1 MKVLVQ
7 EKTGTKL
14 SAACNYADPFT
25 PKFCSRKDCFPC
37 KTGEKPTRG
46 TCWRTGATYSIECRR
61 CARRGIK
68 AVYWG
73 ESGFSSHYR
82 GKQHLS
88 AFRRSQQDSALVKH
102 VQDCHQGEE
111 EEMDEDDF
119 VMKTV
124 QTHGR
129 PLTCQCQ
136 EGLLL
141 KHSVKGHPGWGQDQA
156 VKQQV

>member
-1 MKVLVQ
+1 M
-7 EKTGTKL
+7 TGT
-14 SAACNYADPFT
+14 
-25 PKFCSRKDCFPC
+25 
-37 KTGEKPTRG
+37 
-46 TCWRTGATYSIECRR
+46 
-61 CARRGIK
+61 K

-124 QTHGR
+124 QTHRR
-129 PLTCQCQ
+129 PLTRQCQ

-141 KHSVKGHPGWGQDQA
+141 EHSVRNIQDGARIKLLNSKSEFFQPGVVRPSYGQGSGQ
-156 VKQQV
+156 